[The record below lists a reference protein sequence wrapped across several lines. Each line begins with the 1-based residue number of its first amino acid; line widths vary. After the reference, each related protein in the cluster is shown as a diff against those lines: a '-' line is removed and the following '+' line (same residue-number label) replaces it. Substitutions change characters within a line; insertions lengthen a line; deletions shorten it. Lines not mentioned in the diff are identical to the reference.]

1 MTKFGIGQAVRRV
14 EDGRFTTGT
23 GQYVGDVALARH
35 NAMAWRFFRRT
46 PMPASSG
53 STRLR
58 QKRRPA
64 LFAC

>member
-23 GQYVGDVALARH
+23 GQYVTLPLPG